1 MIILQALDLRREEAA
16 AAASS
21 RRRRCSS
28 PGVRLRAFLG
38 QLIIGHFYIII
49 IIIAIAIAV
58 AVSRGRVSYL
68 LSRAQQAAS
77 GRTRILFARRR
88 LAWNGNLFS
97 SIL

>member
-21 RRRRCSS
+21 RRRRRCSS

-49 IIIAIAIAV
+49 IIIAIAV